1 MAGPARF
8 PTLLVLGLV
17 LLPNN
22 TANTAFVGRFRQEV
36 EPKRDFLLQGTF
48 PVYTE
53 LPQSRL
59 AYNRPRRRP
68 GSISVC
74 HTKIPGT
81 IGCAPTRLQS
91 QGGNMSKQGR
101 NGRKNTATRNSAAA
115 KGAASASTY
124 DANCQAGTPSKVLRG
139 RRRRPEE

>member
-48 PVYTE
+48 PAYTE
-53 LPQSRL
+53 LPLSRS
-59 AYNRPRRRP
+59 AYYRSRRRP
-68 GSISVC
+68 GSVSVH

-81 IGCAPTRLQS
+81 IGCAPTRLQR
-91 QGGNMSKQGR
+91 QGGNMSDKGQKGR
-101 NGRKNTATRNSAAA
+101 NVSQRGFFREKRSLQLRPRIYNTQITGVGG
-115 KGAASASTY
+115 K
-124 DANCQAGTPSKVLRG
+124 
-139 RRRRPEE
+139 